1 MTEEQYLSL
10 CEKYLNGTCTLQ
22 EELLIKDYQEKS
34 GMVNDEWDSKQ
45 MGDQDRIRLLLQH
58 KLQQS
63 MQPSQ
68 VRVVSFNRWWWY
80 AAAAILLF
88 ITAGGYFISTV
99 KTNQAYTAAS
109 PVKKTNTEIQPGS
122 NKAVLTLANG
132 KRITLDSAGNGLL
145 SRQGGTVISKSGNG
159 LTIKNNS
166 KGDATLTANT
176 LNTITIPRGGKYDIT
191 LPDGT
196 KVWLNSSS
204 SLIFPS
210 AFTGSE
216 RKVTLTGEAYFEVA
230 KNKNMPFKINV
241 NNKQVVEVLGTHFNI
256 SAYTDERSITTTLL
270 EGSVKV
276 NYQNKSILIKP
287 GQMAVNNLTTD
298 ITVEPA
304 DIDEVMAWKNGMFMF
319 NNDNIVSIMK
329 AISRWYDVDVA
340 FKGNMDHI
348 NFTGN
353 YSRGKSLSN
362 LLKNIELMNKVHF
375 DVEGRTATIISK

>member
-1 MTEEQYLSL
+1 
-10 CEKYLNGTCTLQ
+10 
-22 EELLIKDYQEKS
+22 
-34 GMVNDEWDSKQ
+34 
-45 MGDQDRIRLLLQH
+45 
-58 KLQQS
+58 
-63 MQPSQ
+63 
-68 VRVVSFNRWWWY
+68 
-80 AAAAILLF
+80 
-88 ITAGGYFISTV
+88 
-99 KTNQAYTAAS
+99 
-109 PVKKTNTEIQPGS
+109 
-122 NKAVLTLANG
+122 
-132 KRITLDSAGNGLL
+132 
-145 SRQGGTVISKSGNG
+145 VISKSGNG

-319 NNDNIVSIMK
+319 NNDNTCEHNES
-329 AISRWYDVDVA
+329 
-340 FKGNMDHI
+340 HI
-348 NFTGN
+348 Q
-353 YSRGKSLSN
+353 
-362 LLKNIELMNKVHF
+362 MV
-375 DVEGRTATIISK
+375 

>member
-145 SRQGGTVISKSGNG
+145 SRAGWY
-159 LTIKNNS
+159 
-166 KGDATLTANT
+166 GD
-176 LNTITIPRGGKYDIT
+176 IQI
-191 LPDGT
+191 
-196 KVWLNSSS
+196 
-204 SLIFPS
+204 
-210 AFTGSE
+210 
-216 RKVTLTGEAYFEVA
+216 
-230 KNKNMPFKINV
+230 
-241 NNKQVVEVLGTHFNI
+241 
-256 SAYTDERSITTTLL
+256 
-270 EGSVKV
+270 
-276 NYQNKSILIKP
+276 
-287 GQMAVNNLTTD
+287 GQWPN
-298 ITVEPA
+298 
-304 DIDEVMAWKNGMFMF
+304 
-319 NNDNIVSIMK
+319 
-329 AISRWYDVDVA
+329 
-340 FKGNMDHI
+340 H
-348 NFTGN
+348 
-353 YSRGKSLSN
+353 
-362 LLKNIELMNKVHF
+362 
-375 DVEGRTATIISK
+375 